1 MLRIALSAVAILL
14 FATAPNSHAV
24 PPSLPHIQSFSL
36 IGSAFVGGFR
46 AGEAVM
52 EFDINDDSYSVR
64 FNAESQGL
72 IRLLFQ
78 WAFEL
83 EVQGT
88 LAAEHAAGLRP
99 AVYQSRRYH
108 RDGHVERHVRFQAG
122 FAETILPEGADPYP
136 HPVPPEER
144 RQVLDPASAL
154 LSAGLVLART
164 GRCEQTIRVFD
175 GKTRSNLVLTDRG
188 DSPAAGSPDSGHRS
202 GHAKQCA
209 FRSHRVAGYSDRH
222 MRKPPVEGEI
232 WFRTHVDG
240 LMVPVR
246 LQTPTLIGM
255 AIFHFE
261 LPAS

>member
-1 MLRIALSAVAILL
+1 MPRIALSAVAILL

-24 PPSLPHIQSFSL
+24 PPYLPYIQPFAL
-36 IGSAFVGGFR
+36 TGSAYVGGFR
-46 AGEAVM
+46 AGEAIM
-52 EFDINDDSYSVR
+52 EFDINDDGYSVR

-88 LAAEHAAGLRP
+88 LEAELAAGLRP
-99 AVYQSRRYH
+99 TVYQSRRYH
-108 RDGHVERHVRFQAG
+108 RDGHVERHVRFRAG
-122 FAETILPEGADPYP
+122 YAETVLPEGAEPYP

-175 GKTRSNLVLTDRG
+175 GKTRSDLVLTDRG
-188 DSPAAGSPDSGHRS
+188 DDPVAGSPDPEHLPGHD
-202 GHAKQCA
+202 KQCT
-209 FRSHRVAGYSDRH
+209 FRSYRVAGYSDRH

-261 LPAS
+261 LPAG